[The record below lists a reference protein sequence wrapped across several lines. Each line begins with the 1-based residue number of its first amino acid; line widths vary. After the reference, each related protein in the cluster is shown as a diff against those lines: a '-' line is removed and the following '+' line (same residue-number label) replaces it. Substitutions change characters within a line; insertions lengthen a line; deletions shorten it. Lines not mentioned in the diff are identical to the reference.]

1 MESTVERRSD
11 PDLRAAVDRLSSGV
25 VVLDS
30 DKRVI
35 FANRRARAL
44 LGCALSGS
52 TRGRALPAR
61 VLTALRGALSEDH
74 GEQCVSLPQPPRNVQ
89 DRGGGPIAARV
100 VGLGSGWV
108 IELSPIERVQDG
120 SEYVSTQT
128 RLAVLARVA
137 TGIAHEVNNP
147 LHPVLGYTELA
158 KAYLEE
164 VYDQV
169 TRRGEA
175 LPWLAPE
182 RLKKVICYL
191 AAVEESVQRIKTV
204 MQRLLALGRP
214 EPRGRSTIDLNRL
227 VSESVEVVRGQFA
240 GRQGKRVEMLVSLG
254 EGLPSF
260 TGKTKA
266 LQTALLALLL
276 NAYDAIEDAGEIRVS
291 TGRGEDEVFVVVE
304 DDGCGIP
311 EELMARIF
319 EPFFTTKDPT
329 TMPGASGL
337 GLTEAARIVAQHEG
351 SIKAWSAPGRGS
363 RFTVSIPLSHAVV
376 RQAPAPAAER
386 SP

>member
-1 MESTVERRSD
+1 
-11 PDLRAAVDRLSSGV
+11 
-25 VVLDS
+25 
-30 DKRVI
+30 
-35 FANRRARAL
+35 
-44 LGCALSGS
+44 
-52 TRGRALPAR
+52 
-61 VLTALRGALSEDH
+61 
-74 GEQCVSLPQPPRNVQ
+74 
-89 DRGGGPIAARV
+89 
-100 VGLGSGWV
+100 
-108 IELSPIERVQDG
+108 
-120 SEYVSTQT
+120 
-128 RLAVLARVA
+128 
-137 TGIAHEVNNP
+137 
-147 LHPVLGYTELA
+147 VLGYTELA

-240 GRQGKRVEMLVSLG
+240 GRQGTRVEMLVSLG

-291 TGRGEDEVFVVVE
+291 TGRGEDEVFVAVE

-311 EELMARIF
+311 EELMTRIF

-363 RFTVSIPLSHAVV
+363 RFTVSIPLSHDRRRRRRPKGVPSLLTCPPAW
-376 RQAPAPAAER
+376 APGRPLPSRADRAPLPGR
-386 SP
+386 SRSRRRRNSAPRPRTCAPCRPLPSSPCRSGRR